1 MRMADTPKK
10 MTAKDYEKLGK
21 ALEEVY
27 LIGYANPKRFLW
39 FSFLRGIVYGLGI
52 FIGGTIVVA
61 IVVSVLTQF
70 NSVPVIGPFVE
81 KIVEIV
87 QSAPA
92 TPYQ

>member
-1 MRMADTPKK
+1 MYMVKK
-10 MTAKDYEKLGK
+10 MTPKDYEKLGK

-39 FSFLRGIVYGLGI
+39 FGFLRGIVTGLGI

-61 IVVSVLTQF
+61 LVLWVLVQL
-70 NSVPVIGPFVE
+70 NDAPVIGPFVE

-87 QSAPA
+87 QSSKGSL
-92 TPYQ
+92 

>member
-1 MRMADTPKK
+1 MAEISKK

-61 IVVSVLTQF
+61 IVLSVLTQF
-70 NSVPVIGPFVE
+70 NSVPVIGPLVE
-81 KIVEIV
+81 KIVQIV
-87 QSAPA
+87 QSAPT

>member
-1 MRMADTPKK
+1 MADTAKK
-10 MTAKDYEKLGK
+10 MTPKDYEKLGK

-27 LIGYANPKRFLW
+27 LIGYANPRRFLW

-61 IVVSVLTQF
+61 IVISVLTQF
-70 NSVPVIGPFVE
+70 NDVPVIGPLVE

-87 QSAPA
+87 QSTPSS
-92 TPYQ
+92 PYQQ